1 MSLRLIITLL
11 VFSFIFFG
19 LMTMVGNV
27 HVVEFYGIL
36 TIALIASIVTW
47 FKLGKFESVKKVIS
61 TEDFNR
67 IL

>member
-1 MSLRLIITLL
+1 MS
-11 VFSFIFFG
+11 
-19 LMTMVGNV
+19 MVGNV

-61 TEDFNR
+61 SEDFNR